1 MLDLLVSQDRSRLA
15 QRIWEQVTAGSLRA
29 ATIAIEE
36 FVEQSEDENL
46 IQAARTSAANL
57 NWAHIC
63 AEAVEADVQLQG
75 VGEAGCRF
83 IVLDLGNLPE
93 RRCDIIRHY
102 HASNNA
108 AGKVRKGR
116 PAGRIGGYH
125 ALLHEPPVKVTGL
138 ERLAELQFSPYPGYP
153 SPPEEQQAHQRRTM
167 LAGHLLVLRYF
178 GAVQHYAQ
186 KQGFPF
192 ALSLQ
197 VAVESITGEEAIRQL
212 VPSFSMELASVVRP
226 ISAEVEEKLCE
237 RHRMHVAKWQEDT
250 ETIFRN
256 IRSHF
261 KEKGYVPSSWL
272 PDELGETKERL
283 RSLEGNLMLLHPLHR
298 MTSREC
304 EALALRVRELR
315 DATTPR
321 PINLT
326 RYRLPR

>member
-1 MLDLLVSQDRSRLA
+1 MLDLLVSQDRSQLA
-15 QRIWEQVTAGSLRA
+15 RRIWEQVRAGSLRA

-75 VGEAGCRF
+75 VGEAGCCF
-83 IVLDLGNLPE
+83 IVLDLGNQPE

-102 HASNNA
+102 HASDNA

-125 ALLHEPPVKVTGL
+125 ALLHEPPVKATGL
-138 ERLAELQFSPYPGYP
+138 ERLAQLQLSPYPAYP
-153 SPPEEQQAHQRRTM
+153 SPPEEQQAHQRRRM

-197 VAVESITGEEAIRQL
+197 VAVESITGEDAIRQL
-212 VPSFSMELASVVRP
+212 DPSFSMELASVVRP
-226 ISAEVEEKLCE
+226 ISAEAEEKLGE

-272 PDELGETKERL
+272 PDELGETKQRL

-298 MTSREC
+298 MTLREC
-304 EALALRVRELR
+304 EALALRVREVR

-321 PINLT
+321 PIDLT
-326 RYRLPR
+326 RYRLPS

>member
-1 MLDLLVSQDRSRLA
+1 MLDLLVSQDRTQLA
-15 QRIWEQVTAGSLRA
+15 QRVWEQVTAGSLRA
-29 ATIAIEE
+29 ATITIEE
-36 FVEQSEDENL
+36 SVEQSEDENL
-46 IQAARTSAANL
+46 IQAARTSANL
-57 NWAHIC
+57 HWAHIC
-63 AEAVEADVQLQG
+63 AEAIEADVQLQG

-83 IVLDLGNLPE
+83 IVLDLGNQPE

-102 HASNNA
+102 HAADNA

-116 PAGRIGGYH
+116 PASRIGGYH
-125 ALLHEPPVKVTGL
+125 ALLREPPVKVTGL
-138 ERLAELQFSPYPGYP
+138 EGLAQLQLSPYPAYP
-153 SPPEEQQAHQRRTM
+153 SPPEEKQAHQRHTM

-192 ALSLQ
+192 ASSLQ
-197 VAVESITGEEAIRQL
+197 VAVESITGEDAIRQL
-212 VPSFSMELASVVRP
+212 GPNFTMGLASVVRP
-226 ISAEVEEKLCE
+226 ISAEVEEKLDE

-298 MTSREC
+298 MTLREC
-304 EALALRVRELR
+304 EALALRVREVR